1 MADIKLPPL
10 PKLLPRA
17 DGWTYLNAYTEVQ
30 LRARDL
36 EVARVVLEAAAS
48 VCDATAV
55 DATSEKRMKFLT
67 VQGKAIYE
75 GMYGGAINCA
85 CGIRALEVSH
95 D

>member
-1 MADIKLPPL
+1 MNIKLPKL
-10 PKLLPRA
+10 PEPDFTFS
-17 DGWTYLNAYTEVQ
+17 DGEGSCYYAET

>member
-1 MADIKLPPL
+1 MTDITLPPIPPIAEWPL
-10 PKLLPRA
+10 FPDA
-17 DGWTYLNAYTEVQ
+17 

-36 EVARVVLEAAAS
+36 EVARVVLEAAAK
-48 VCDATAV
+48 VCDETAV